1 MPAESSSDKEFE
13 SLFLANSKKK
23 QKTSDFEKKMKKL
36 TKAKRKERKEK
47 SLENGTNLG
56 VSPAAPLIAENNGG
70 FPAAPLTAENK
81 SYGTKDEKQKYN
93 QIDESFS
100 DPIDSGIEKKVDL
113 SVEDS
118 DEGLRGMLL
127 EADVREFQPEIPEF
141 DTEEELMEYYASREK
156 SPGGCARKPCLDQP
170 RKKTGNRIISDA
182 DADADA
188 WRNVQVRIH
197 AFFL

>member
-1 MPAESSSDKEFE
+1 
-13 SLFLANSKKK
+13 
-23 QKTSDFEKKMKKL
+23 MKKL

-170 RKKTGNRIISDA
+170 RKKTGRRIISELA
-182 DADADA
+182 DAST
-188 WRNVQVRIH
+188 NLQVRIS
-197 AFFL
+197 